1 MSETQEV
8 KNDPVPLMLR
18 LPPALHA
25 KIKKLAETDRRSL
38 NTMVILLLESKIAEL
53 EQPST
58 TTTLDPLTVTATGTV
73 GKPSE

>member
-1 MSETQEV
+1 MSETQET

-38 NTMVILLLESKIAEL
+38 NTMVTLLLEDRIAEI
-53 EQPST
+53 EQQRQSSV
-58 TTTLDPLTVTATGTV
+58 TLAATGTV
-73 GKPSE
+73 KPKE

>member
-1 MSETQEV
+1 MSESQEV

-25 KIKKLAETDRRSL
+25 KIKKMAETERRSL
-38 NTMVILLLESKIAEL
+38 NTMVILLLESKIADL
-53 EQPST
+53 EQQSSV
-58 TTTLDPLTVTATGTV
+58 TLTATGTV

>member
-1 MSETQEV
+1 MSESQEV

-25 KIKKLAETDRRSL
+25 KIKKMAETERRSL
-38 NTMVILLLESKIAEL
+38 NTMVILLLESKIADL
-53 EQPST
+53 EQQSSV
-58 TTTLDPLTVTATGTV
+58 TLSATGTV